1 MPRPITDDAHAEIRD
16 RVPIRPG
23 LRLWSAWL
31 VLFVF
36 WLMLSGLYTP
46 FLVAAGAG
54 CALAVIW
61 LAHRMNVMD
70 REGHPIHLSLRA
82 MFSYWPWLIKE
93 IVKSGWEVSREILRP
108 KPAISPTI
116 TRFEASQES
125 DLGLVIHA
133 NSITLTP
140 GTICVAVE
148 GRELL
153 VHALL
158 KSGAES
164 QVTGSEMD
172 RRVAALED
180 RA

>member
-1 MPRPITDDAHAEIRD
+1 MLRPTIDDAHAEIRD
-16 RVPIRPG
+16 RKPVRQG
-23 LRLWSAWL
+23 LRLWSAWF
-31 VLFVF
+31 VLFAF
-36 WLMLSGLYTP
+36 WLMLSGYFTP

-54 CALAVIW
+54 CALAVTW
-61 LAHRMNVMD
+61 LSHRMNVMD
-70 REGHPIHLSLRA
+70 REGHPIHLGIRA
-82 MFSYWPWLIKE
+82 TFSYWPWLIKE

-108 KPAISPTI
+108 RLAISPTV
-116 TRFEASQES
+116 TRFQASQKS

-158 KSGAES
+158 KTAAES